1 MNKRTQGI
9 IPSYILKE
17 LAEKGNEHAI
27 KSLAIKEEAHNKL
40 SDNKKNR
47 K

>member
-17 LAEKGNEHAI
+17 LAETGYEHVI
-27 KSLAIKEEAHNKL
+27 KSHAIKEEAHDKL
-40 SDNKKNR
+40 SDKK